1 MWVLDIR
8 GNGLDLTTGRVLALV
23 PKEANSPVSGVCLFP
38 DSNTGTLI
46 LEKHSHPI
54 FTGTDAECRAYIA
67 DLMER
72 LNAPAIITQGMT
84 EQILR
89 EIKRLDND
97 IQFAHNRIYELEQKT
112 RGLEPDLR

>member
-1 MWVLDIR
+1 MWVLDYFR
-8 GNGLDLTTGRVLALV
+8 DGVEVTGDLRLNTVRAAPDCIV
-23 PKEANSPVSGVCLFP
+23 VSGGECEHTLFR
-38 DSNTGTLI
+38 GT
-46 LEKHSHPI
+46 E
-54 FTGTDAECRAYIA
+54 AECRAYIA

-89 EIKRLDND
+89 EIKRLEGD
-97 IQFAHNRIYELEQKT
+97 IRFAHDRIYKLEKKT